1 MIEEKI
7 LELKRKL
14 VENATLVESMISK
27 SIEGLTRADRETLKK
42 VITEEEK
49 TANSL
54 EIELEEMCTAI
65 IAQYQPM
72 TRYLRTVLMAV
83 KMTNDLER
91 MADHAVNISES
102 ALVIIEQP
110 PIKPFIDMPLLG
122 KLVMNMVTQ
131 AVNSF
136 IHQDTALAET
146 VCGLDSNV
154 DAYNDRILRELIA
167 LMTTDPSTVERAIHI
182 LRISNNLERIADLS
196 TNICEEVIFM
206 VEGRVIK
213 HHHGQTT

>member
-1 MIEEKI
+1 MIEEKV

-14 VENATLVESMISK
+14 VENATLVEGMISK
-27 SIEGLTRADRETLKK
+27 SIEGLTRADRESLKK
-42 VITEEEK
+42 VISEDEK

-72 TRYLRTVLMAV
+72 TRHLRTVLMAV

-102 ALVIIEQP
+102 ALSIIEQP
-110 PIKPFIDMPLLG
+110 PIKPFIDMPQLG

-136 IHQDTALAET
+136 IHEDTALAKT

-154 DAYNDRILRELIA
+154 DAYNERILRELIE
-167 LMTTDPSTVERAIHI
+167 LMTTNPSTVERAIHI

-213 HHHGQTT
+213 HHHDQTT